1 MPAPTQGELIHL
13 LQAGSTR
20 ARYQAAH
27 LLSGYPDP
35 QAVEALNL
43 ALNTSKDPALQ
54 DIAIKS
60 LGRMGSLA
68 FHELIQAV
76 GGDGSTGHPRQEVRA
91 HAAEALGKQ
100 GNPSAIDPLILV
112 LKKDANPDVRRQ
124 AAGALIHYK
133 DDRSIEALKFTL
145 MYDPDVDVRNRATSV
160 LQALGITA
168 PVNIPTIISVS
179 KPVSKPL
186 PPLRSDTSSK
196 KN

>member
-1 MPAPTQGELIHL
+1 MPTPTLGELIHI
-13 LQAGSTR
+13 LQNGT
-20 ARYQAAH
+20 AREQYQTAH
-27 LLSGYPDP
+27 LLSGYHEL
-35 QAVEALNL
+35 QAIEALGSI
-43 ALNTSKDPALQ
+43 LNSTKDPYLQ

-68 FHELIQAV
+68 FNELTRAL
-76 GGDGSTGHPRQEVRA
+76 GEDGTPGHARHLVRA

-100 GNPSAIDPLILV
+100 NNPSAIDPLLHA
-112 LKKDANPDVRRQ
+112 LKDVHPDVRKQ

-133 DDRSIEALKFTL
+133 EDRSIEALKQVL
-145 MYDPDVDVRNRATSV
+145 LNDPDSGVRNRAASV
-160 LQALGITA
+160 LQAMGITA

-186 PPLRSDTSSK
+186 PPLRSDAKPK